1 MSTGKLGVRQT
12 ARKKPMLQS
21 WPLQSEEE
29 DGGTEEEPASD
40 SEDSED
46 EVRGSHSFD
55 NEDIR

>member
-29 DGGTEEEPASD
+29 DGGEEEPAS
-40 SEDSED
+40 DSED

>member
-29 DGGTEEEPASD
+29 DGGGEEEPAS
-40 SEDSED
+40 DSED